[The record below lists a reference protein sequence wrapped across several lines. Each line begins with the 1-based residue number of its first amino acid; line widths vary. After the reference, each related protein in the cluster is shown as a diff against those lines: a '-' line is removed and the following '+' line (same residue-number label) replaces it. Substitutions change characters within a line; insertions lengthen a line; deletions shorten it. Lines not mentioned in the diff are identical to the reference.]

1 MGLVYV
7 FVAASIS
14 SKFCKWQTTDIEIV
28 RLKLIAYSQ
37 QQRQKQLQQQRQK
50 QLQQQQQRQQLQQQQ
65 RQQWQQRQRQQ
76 QLQ

>member
-37 QQRQKQLQQQRQK
+37 QQRQKQLQQQ
-50 QLQQQQQRQQLQQQQ
+50 QQRQQLQQQQ

>member
-65 RQQWQQRQRQQ
+65 WQQRQRQQ

>member
-1 MGLVYV
+1 MGFVYV